1 MHETRFFLDFGLLF
15 LAAAGGAAVAQ
26 LLRQPLIVGY
36 VVAGI
41 LVGPFTPGPTIA
53 DPHSFEQFVH
63 VDIRVQSR

>member
-36 VVAGI
+36 VAAGI
-41 LVGPFTPGPTIA
+41 VVGPFTRDPPSPTRT
-53 DPHSFEQFVH
+53 PSSN
-63 VDIRVQSR
+63 SRSSG